1 MRLLIVTQKVDKTD
15 PILGFFHRWVE
26 EFVSHSQQLTVIG
39 QAVGEYGFADKVK
52 VLSLGKEKGFSK
64 WDQITRF
71 WRHIW
76 RYKDRYDA
84 VLVHMTP
91 VWIILG
97 APVWLILRKRMYLW
111 YEVKRGGWM
120 LWIAMLFA
128 KKIFAAT
135 SAGVPFSSSKIVVTG
150 HGIDTDLFRPVEA
163 RRQEHLISTVGRITR
178 IKKMDLIM
186 KTLLKLPPMYHLVIG
201 GGPITK
207 QDEEYV
213 ASLDSFI
220 QNYGLTHRVHRGF
233 LTQPEVA
240 VLLQKTM
247 LFLHACGGGLD
258 KAVLEAMACG
268 CLVVSSSDAAKLV
281 LPPECQATDQTLG
294 EVAEKL
300 LVMHPS
306 EQRMLR
312 EQMRTTVERD
322 HSLPSLIEKLM
333 REMSGK

>member
-15 PILGFFHRWVE
+15 PILGFFHRWIE
-26 EFVSHSQQLTVIG
+26 EFADHSSQLTVIG
-39 QAVGEYGFADKVK
+39 QSVGDYQFVDKVK

-64 WDQITRF
+64 WDQINRF
-71 WRHIW
+71 WRHLW

-84 VLVHMTP
+84 VMVHMTP

-97 APVWLILRKRMYLW
+97 APLWLVLRKRMYLW

-120 LWIAMLFA
+120 LWIAVFLVR
-128 KKIFAAT
+128 KVFAAT
-135 SAGVPFSSSKIVVTG
+135 SSGVPFSSSKIIVTG

-163 RRQEHLISTVGRITR
+163 RRQEHLLTTVGRITK
-178 IKKMDLIM
+178 IKQMDLM
-186 KTLLKLPPMYHLVIG
+186 LKALVKLPPMYQFVIG

-207 QDEEYV
+207 QDDQYV
-213 ASLDSFI
+213 ASLDAFI

-233 LTQPEVA
+233 LTQQEVA

-247 LFLHACGGGLD
+247 LFMHACGGGLD

-268 CLVVSSSDAAKLV
+268 CLVVSSSEAAKQV
-281 LPPECQATDQTLG
+281 LPPECRATDQTLG

-312 EQMRTTVERD
+312 EQMRTTVERE
-322 HSLPSLIEKLM
+322 HSLPSLVDRLV
-333 REMSGK
+333 REMA